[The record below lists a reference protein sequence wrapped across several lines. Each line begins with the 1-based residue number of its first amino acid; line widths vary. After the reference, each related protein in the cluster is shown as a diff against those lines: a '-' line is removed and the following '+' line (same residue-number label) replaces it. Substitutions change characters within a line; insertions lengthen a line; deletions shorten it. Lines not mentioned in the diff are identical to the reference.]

1 VQTARQKEQEI
12 AMIRF
17 APILAAFALPL
28 MAGCVDTKA
37 SPDTGAEDYA
47 AYCSACHGATGQGDG
62 EMATELSRKP
72 ADLTTLS
79 ARNKGAFPTTMV
91 MAQIW
96 GYAGAKGRGVMPD
109 FGPLL
114 QGDMVPYDGGDGIET
129 PTPIRLV
136 QLAEYLKVLQTK

>member
-1 VQTARQKEQEI
+1 MALFPK
-12 AMIRF
+12 
-17 APILAAFALPL
+17 ILALMCLPAL
-28 MAGCVDTKA
+28 AACVDAKDT
-37 SPDTGAEDYA
+37 PDTGAEDFA
-47 AYCSACHGATGQGDG
+47 TYCAACHGPTGKGDG
-62 EMATELSRKP
+62 EAAAGLSRKP
-72 ADLTTLS
+72 ANLTTLS
-79 ARNKGAFPTTMV
+79 AKNKGAFPTTRV

-136 QLAEYLKVLQTK
+136 QLAEYLKVLQAK

>member
-1 VQTARQKEQEI
+1 MTRLAP
-12 AMIRF
+12 F
-17 APILAAFALPL
+17 AALMALPL
-28 MAGCVDTKA
+28 MAACVDPKA

-47 AYCSACHGATGQGDG
+47 AYCSACHGATGKGDG
-62 EMATELSRKP
+62 EIATELSRKP

-79 ARNKGAFPTTMV
+79 ARNKGEFPTTKV

-114 QGDMVPYDGGDGIET
+114 QSEMVPYDGGDGIET

-136 QLAEYLKVLQTK
+136 QLAEYLKVLQAK

>member
-1 VQTARQKEQEI
+1 MTRLAP
-12 AMIRF
+12 F
-17 APILAAFALPL
+17 AAVVALPL
-28 MAGCVDTKA
+28 MAACVDTKA
-37 SPDTGAEDYA
+37 TPDTGAEDYA
-47 AYCSACHGATGQGDG
+47 AYCSACHGATGKGDG

-79 ARNKGAFPTTMV
+79 ARNEGAFPTTKV

-136 QLAEYLKVLQTK
+136 QLAEYLKVLQAK

>member
-1 VQTARQKEQEI
+1 MTRLALI
-12 AMIRF
+12 A
-17 APILAAFALPL
+17 AALTVPL
-28 MAGCVDTKA
+28 MSGCVDTKTN
-37 SPDTGAEDYA
+37 PDTGAEDYA
-47 AYCSACHGATGQGDG
+47 VYCSACHGATGKGDG
-62 EMATELSRKP
+62 EMAAELSRKP

-79 ARNKGAFPTTMV
+79 ARNKGDFPTTKV

-136 QLAEYLKVLQTK
+136 QPAEYLKVLQAK